1 MKIKE
6 YISNNYQTSDAFCG
20 LDSVEEE
27 LSKNGFLVVMDEGRY
42 CGILTPRDVLLN
54 RKKLVIDCIS
64 EKHRLQ
70 EEECIS
76 VALSKLTESRSPA
89 LAVFKGNEFSGVLEW
104 RKVIDAMEEKL
115 DILDRQALA
124 SQRVKNE
131 FLNALSHEIRTPL
144 NGILGF
150 LNLLAER
157 DLNEPDEEYRKYTEI
172 INTNADSFLLTM
184 NDLIE
189 LSLKQSEKEF
199 SL

>member
-1 MKIKE
+1 MQIKE
-6 YISNNYQTSDAFCG
+6 YISNNYQTTDAFCG
-20 LDSVEEE
+20 LNSVEEE
-27 LSKNGFLVVMDEGRY
+27 LDKNGFLVVMDKDRY

-64 EKHRLQ
+64 EKQSLQ
-70 EEECIS
+70 EEESIS
-76 VALSKLTESRSPA
+76 VALLKLTESRSPA
-89 LAVFKGNEFSGVLEW
+89 LAVFKGNELSGVLEW
-104 RKVIDAMEEKL
+104 RKVMDAMEEKL
-115 DILDRQALA
+115 DILDRQALV

-150 LNLLAER
+150 LNLLAEM
-157 DLNEPDEEYRKYTEI
+157 DLNEPDEEYRKYTEL
-172 INTNADSFLLTM
+172 INSNADSFLLTM

>member
-1 MKIKE
+1 MQIKE
-6 YISNNYQTSDAFCG
+6 YISNNYQTTDAFCG
-20 LDSVEEE
+20 LNSVEEE
-27 LSKNGFLVVMDEGRY
+27 LDKNGFLVVMDKDRY

-64 EKHRLQ
+64 EKQSLQ
-70 EEECIS
+70 EEESIS
-76 VALSKLTESRSPA
+76 VALLKLTESRSPA
-89 LAVFKGNEFSGVLEW
+89 LAVFKGNELSGVLEW
-104 RKVIDAMEEKL
+104 RKVMDAMEEKL
-115 DILDRQALA
+115 NILDRQALV

-150 LNLLAER
+150 LNLLAEM
-157 DLNEPDEEYRKYTEI
+157 DLNEPDEEYRKYTEL
-172 INTNADSFLLTM
+172 INSNADSFLLTM

>member
-1 MKIKE
+1 MQIKE
-6 YISNNYQTSDAFCG
+6 YISNNYQTTDAFCG
-20 LDSVEEE
+20 LNSVEEE
-27 LSKNGFLVVMDEGRY
+27 LDKNGFLVVMDKDRY

-64 EKHRLQ
+64 EKQSLQ
-70 EEECIS
+70 EEESIS
-76 VALSKLTESRSPA
+76 VALLKLTESRSPA
-89 LAVFKGNEFSGVLEW
+89 LAVFKGNELSGVLEW
-104 RKVIDAMEEKL
+104 RKVMDAMEEKL
-115 DILDRQALA
+115 DILDRQALV
-124 SQRVKNE
+124 SQRVKDE

-150 LNLLAER
+150 LNLLAEM
-157 DLNEPDEEYRKYTEI
+157 DLNESDEEYRKYTEI
-172 INTNADSFLLTM
+172 IHSNADSFLLTM